1 MQPNTFISD
10 SQFASLLDALV
21 QAATT
26 LINLPELIDRDALA
40 MALAAGG
47 ICPASI
53 RHDLERERRRLA
65 KPNPSRRTTASHK
78 SWERFR
84 ASIEQTIRELN
95 SEKPPKPRIRVRAH
109 SRKLFSPHHSEP
121 DFHSE

>member
-1 MQPNTFISD
+1 MHANIFISE

-47 ICPASI
+47 VCPASI
-53 RHDLERERRRLA
+53 RQDLERERHQIRQADRARRAEEMQKVRDEMLDRMRTTLDA
-65 KPNPSRRTTASHK
+65 SRR
-78 SWERFR
+78 RQR
-84 ASIEQTIRELN
+84 PDD
-95 SEKPPKPRIRVRAH
+95 EKPRVRVRAR
-109 SRKLFSPHHSEP
+109 SRLIG
-121 DFHSE
+121 